1 MIRIFLLIILFTQFS
16 FGQNVHRFT
25 AEYDFEDIIN
35 QGIIDNIQSSFEIDF
50 NQVTEQ
56 FSGKRALTN
65 APELY
70 EKARNS
76 VVLIATTNGASGSG
90 SILDKSGHIITN
102 FHVIEGQ
109 TSDTIRC
116 ILFDESYSSI
126 EDIPKSKLLKVEII
140 GTDSEKDLALLK
152 IVKNIP
158 NLNPIPLGKS
168 YSIKVAQDVFAV
180 GHPGRLLWFYT
191 NGTINR
197 IAKHKWTYGENFDVK
212 ANTIFTQTP
221 INPGNSGG
229 PLLDGKGRMIGVNSA
244 KDLTMDNVNYSI
256 RVDEVERFVSAAK
269 KGSLSTKTAIS
280 KPSLYDAQWKEID
293 NNKNGI
299 TDFYVREGE
308 LDNGK
313 YIVQIGVDEN
323 EDGVLDFIA
332 CDTNSD
338 GEVDI
343 VMYDK
348 KGDGQFSFWEI
359 DEDYDGKF
367 EQSKQH

>member
-1 MIRIFLLIILFTQFS
+1 MIRIFLLAILFTQFS
-16 FGQNVHRFT
+16 FGQNVHRFVGN
-25 AEYDFEDIIN
+25 YDFEDIIN
-35 QGIIDNIQSSFEIDF
+35 QGIIDNIQSNFDIDF
-50 NQVTEQ
+50 DQVTKQ

-70 EKARNS
+70 EKVRNS

-90 SILDKSGHIITN
+90 SVLDKNGYVITN

-109 TSDTIRC
+109 TGDTIRC
-116 ILFDESYSSI
+116 ILFDESFSSI
-126 EDIPKSKLLKVEII
+126 EDIPKSKLLKVEIV

-152 IVKNIP
+152 IVKKIP
-158 NLNPIPLGKS
+158 NLKPILFGKS
-168 YSIKVAQDVFAV
+168 YSIKIAQDVFAV
-180 GHPGRLLWFYT
+180 GHPNGYLWYYT

-197 IAKHKWTYGENFDVK
+197 IAKHEWTYGENFNVK

-229 PLLDGKGRMIGVNSA
+229 PLLDSKGKMIGVNSA
-244 KDLTMDNVNYSI
+244 TDLNMENVNMSI
-256 RVDEVERFVSAAK
+256 RIDEVERFVSAAK
-269 KGSLSTKTAIS
+269 KGSLSKKTSIS
-280 KPSLYDAQWKEID
+280 KPSLYDAKWEEID
-293 NNKNGI
+293 KNKNGI

-323 EDGVLDFIA
+323 EDGVIDFIA

-338 GEVDI
+338 GEADI

-348 KGDGQFSFWEI
+348 KRDGQYSFWEI

-367 EQSKQH
+367 EQSKQL